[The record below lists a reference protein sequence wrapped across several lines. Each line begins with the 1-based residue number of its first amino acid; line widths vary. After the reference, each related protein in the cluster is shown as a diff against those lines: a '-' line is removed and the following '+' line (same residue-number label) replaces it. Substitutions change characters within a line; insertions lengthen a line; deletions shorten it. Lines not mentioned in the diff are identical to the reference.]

1 MDDWI
6 TLKQTKTLQMIK
18 ESHLSEEGLDQRKRT
33 GKIKLEVWNGPLFI
47 GKGKSDRYRPTAPLN
62 TRRLH

>member
-18 ESHLSEEGLDQRKRT
+18 ESHLSEEGLDQRKVTR
-33 GKIKLEVWNGPLFI
+33 KFKLEV
-47 GKGKSDRYRPTAPLN
+47 
-62 TRRLH
+62 

>member
-18 ESHLSEEGLDQRKRT
+18 ESDQRKRT

-62 TRRLH
+62 SRRLR